1 MCLLNMAFHIA
12 ANNSVRK
19 LRLNKLRSGHP
30 FLIYSKELP
39 SRHAYLEF
47 PEGKIVLVTLKEG
60 EQDFTT
66 VRELSQAET
75 LAIRSS
81 LHLELVD

>member
-1 MCLLNMAFHIA
+1 MASYTIGFV
-12 ANNSVRK
+12 ANNAVHK
-19 LRLNKLRSGHP
+19 LRLDKLRSGHP

-60 EQDFTT
+60 EQDFT
-66 VRELSQAET
+66 VIRELSKEENT
-75 LAIRSS
+75 SIRNS
-81 LHLELVD
+81 LHLELVTK